1 MVSGTSHPPRGKSLS
16 SLGASSTQS
25 PRVPTPST
33 IVSSDPS
40 LNSNEV
46 IHNLVES
53 IEARNQMV
61 RKLNE
66 SKRYH
71 RADWNYIEMVSDDEV
86 EVELPNINAFIPL
99 MLT

>member
-1 MVSGTSHPPRGKSLS
+1 MVGVTSHPPGVSGKSLLT
-16 SLGASSTQS
+16 LGTSFTQS

-33 IVSSDPS
+33 MVSSDPS

-66 SKRYH
+66 SKRYC
-71 RADWNYIEMVSDDEV
+71 RVD
-86 EVELPNINAFIPL
+86 
-99 MLT
+99 